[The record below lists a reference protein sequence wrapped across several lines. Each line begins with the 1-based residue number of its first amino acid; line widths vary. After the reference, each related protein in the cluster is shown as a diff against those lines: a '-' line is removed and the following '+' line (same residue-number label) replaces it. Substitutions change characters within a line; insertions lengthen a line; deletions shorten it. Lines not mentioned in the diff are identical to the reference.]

1 MIEMNLFHF
10 SACSY
15 PLCTAPFTKSTIFI
29 HYVFSVFVKNHVCMC
44 ADLCLGR
51 KSYYN
56 GQFFLLVSLWYNLK
70 SEPVIHREVIFIIV
84 DYLIIVRVCMW
95 VYI

>member
-15 PLCTAPFTKSTIFI
+15 PFTKSTIFI

-44 ADLCLGR
+44 ADLCLSR
-51 KSYYN
+51 KSYYS

-70 SEPVIHREVIFIIV
+70 SEPVIHQEVIFIIV